1 MSLRKAQKHMQRAT
15 DLLSSSKLGFGAEKR
30 KLDEISS
37 PREDR
42 VGVTCYAD
50 TNVLEMLG
58 WKPEDINAFNMN
70 LKPLKDGKDH
80 ILSKES
86 SLQAISRNKILP
98 AYIIYK
104 IKLTNL
110 ILVTH
115 DIHENSSREVIIGS
129 IRGFALCSVASSLMT
144 LDLIGSG
151 KPQIMEFRNMKE
163 QIRGATILQHVV
175 RLGSKMSDGIEL
187 FAMAHVIPLYW
198 GFGWRFQDTCK
209 QQRTREHEVHVKTL
223 AKFLKTSPLVK
234 FETVQKSV
242 RPFAVYGKGYFK
254 TVEKGGVQKAEE
266 DAYDNGYR
274 MILCPAKYL
283 K

>member
-37 PREDR
+37 PSEDR

-50 TNVLEMLG
+50 KNVLEMLG

-70 LKPLKDGKDH
+70 LKPLQDGKDH
-80 ILSKES
+80 ILSNKL
-86 SLQAISRNKILP
+86 SLQAISRNKIVSK
-98 AYIIYK
+98 YIFECVEGS
-104 IKLTNL
+104 NM

-115 DIHENSSREVIIGS
+115 DIHENSRREVIIGS
-129 IRGFALCSVASSLMT
+129 IRGFAICSVASSLMT

-151 KPQIMEFRNMKE
+151 KPQIMEFRNMKK

-175 RLGSKMSDGIEL
+175 RLGSKMRDGIEL
-187 FAMAHVIPLYW
+187 FAVADVIPLYW

-209 QQRTREHEVHVKTL
+209 QQRTREHEDHVKTL
-223 AKFLKTSPLVK
+223 AKFLKTSPLVR
-234 FETVQKSV
+234 FETVQKFV

-254 TVEKGGVQKAEE
+254 TANEVGVQKAEE

-274 MILCPAKYL
+274 MILCPAKY
-283 K
+283 